1 MTRSNLTTG
10 LREGTASAM
19 PKSRA
24 KTWALAPEASGFLT
38 AQIHDMRPKPRRIF
52 FLALILSLAIVP
64 LVAVDLHAYSDQA
77 KQIGMHLKC
86 MCRGCDMSAGGCSH
100 PGGAF
105 SGPCETAKGM
115 LNDVDAHLA
124 KGETQEQIIQAFV
137 NQYGAIVYVEPPKHG
152 FGIVAWVMP
161 FFYAILGIALVAFI
175 IRKWLKPR
183 PITTSGSGPTIS
195 NESLDRLRAQA
206 ARDTED

>member
-1 MTRSNLTTG
+1 MT
-10 LREGTASAM
+10 
-19 PKSRA
+19 KSR
-24 KTWALAPEASGFLT
+24 
-38 AQIHDMRPKPRRIF
+38 RVV
-52 FLALILSLAIVP
+52 FLALVLSLAIVP
-64 LVAVDLHAYSDQA
+64 LVAVKLQAYSDHA

-124 KGETQEQIIQAFV
+124 KGETDEQIIQDFV

-152 FGIVAWVMP
+152 FGLVAWIMP
-161 FFYAILGIALVAFI
+161 FFYVILGIALVVFVI
-175 IRKWLKPR
+175 NKWLKPR
-183 PITTSGSGPTIS
+183 PVASSGSATS
-195 NESLDRLRAQA
+195 TLSTEALDRLRAQA
-206 ARDTED
+206 SRETEE